1 MSALQDLLDLPKI
14 LLPYIFH
21 PLTAAEVFLP
31 HFRPVS
37 WLTKPDVF
45 SPEQDIP
52 SLQEKVIIVTGG
64 NAGLG
69 EETIFQLLQHE
80 PAKVYLAARS
90 QEKARTAINRIQ
102 QRLIEQKAAT
112 PAALQWLQ
120 LDLSDLKSVQAA
132 AEEVLRNERRLDIIV
147 LNAGIM
153 ASPPSK
159 TPSGHDLQLGTNH
172 IGHFLLVKLLVP
184 LLEHT
189 ASSVIDSD
197 VRVITVS
204 SEAHHLA
211 PTNMFDLIVNHER
224 LCSSSNYTRYGV
236 SKAANIVFAAEFARR
251 YESSRILSVSL
262 HPGIILTNL
271 YSYTKDTNL
280 LVRCGLPPV
289 AHFLFDDVRHGS
301 LNALWCASARR
312 DSLSNGKYH
321 TPVGRARPS
330 YWAEDRELARKLW
343 SWTEEQVK
351 AYS

>member
-102 QRLIEQKAAT
+102 QRLVEQKAAS
-112 PAALQWLQ
+112 PATLQWLQ
-120 LDLSDLKSVQAA
+120 LDLSNLKSVQAA
-132 AEEVLRNERRLDIIV
+132 AEEVLRNEQRLDIII

-211 PTNMFDLIVNHER
+211 PTNMLDLIVNHER

-236 SKAANIVFAAEFARR
+236 
-251 YESSRILSVSL
+251 
-262 HPGIILTNL
+262 T
-271 YSYTKDTNL
+271 
-280 LVRCGLPPV
+280 
-289 AHFLFDDVRHGS
+289 HFLFDDVRHGS